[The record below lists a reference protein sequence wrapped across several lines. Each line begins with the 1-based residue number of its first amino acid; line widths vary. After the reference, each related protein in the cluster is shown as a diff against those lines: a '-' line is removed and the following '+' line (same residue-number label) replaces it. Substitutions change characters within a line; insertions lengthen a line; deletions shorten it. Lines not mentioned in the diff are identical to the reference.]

1 VRKLL
6 ENPVTLGVSGGQV
19 DENGRR
25 ILGDTHE
32 PGKIDITVGAPN
44 GVVLTRRVLKVLVV
58 GVVVK

>member
-1 VRKLL
+1 
-6 ENPVTLGVSGGQV
+6 VTLGVSGGHD

-32 PGKIDITVGAPN
+32 PGKIDITLGAPN
-44 GVVLTRRVLKVLVV
+44 GVALARRVEKVVTL